1 MPRRIASA
9 LPSWIV
15 SVAGTVFALTVG
27 STQWATI
34 ISATIGASLVLS
46 FVVQLSMQRKQGLVN
61 RLAFT
66 TAGSLVIGAVGIVV
80 ALVQY
85 GLG

>member
-15 SVAGTVFALTVG
+15 AIAGTVFAVLFG
-27 STQWATI
+27 SAQWPTI
-34 ISATIGASLVLS
+34 ISAAMGASLVLS
-46 FVVQLSMQRKQGLVN
+46 FVIQLLMQRRQGLVN

-66 TAGSLVIGAVGIVV
+66 TTGSLVIGAVGIVV
-80 ALVQY
+80 ALARY

>member
-15 SVAGTVFALTVG
+15 ALAGTAFAVTSG
-27 STQWATI
+27 SAEWAAV

>member
-66 TAGSLVIGAVGIVV
+66 TAGSLVIGAAGIVV

>member
-1 MPRRIASA
+1 MPRRLASA

-15 SVAGTVFALTVG
+15 AIAGTVFAVTLG
-27 STQWATI
+27 SSQWAEV

-46 FVVQLSMQRKQGLVN
+46 FVIQLSMQRKQGLVN

-66 TAGSLVIGAVGIVV
+66 TAGSLIIGAVGIVV
-80 ALVQY
+80 AWFSY

>member
-1 MPRRIASA
+1 
-9 LPSWIV
+9 
-15 SVAGTVFALTVG
+15 
-27 STQWATI
+27 
-34 ISATIGASLVLS
+34 VLS
-46 FVVQLSMQRKQGLVN
+46 FVIQLSLQRKQGLVN

-80 ALVQY
+80 ALVQH

>member
-1 MPRRIASA
+1 MSRRIASA
-9 LPSWIV
+9 LPSWV
-15 SVAGTVFALTVG
+15 LTLAGTVYAVVLSDSLWPTV
-27 STQWATI
+27 
-34 ISATIGASLVLS
+34 ISATLGAAIVLS
-46 FVVQLSMQRKQGLVN
+46 FVVQLSLQRKEGLVN

-80 ALVQY
+80 CLALD

>member
-1 MPRRIASA
+1 
-9 LPSWIV
+9 V
-15 SVAGTVFALTVG
+15 
-27 STQWATI
+27 

-46 FVVQLSMQRKQGLVN
+46 FVIQLSMQRKQGLVN

-66 TAGSLVIGAVGIVV
+66 TAGSLIIGAVGIVV
-80 ALVQY
+80 ALAQY

>member
-15 SVAGTVFALTVG
+15 TLAGTVFAVTFG
-27 STQWATI
+27 FAQWAAV

-80 ALVQY
+80 ALARY

>member
-1 MPRRIASA
+1 MPRKFASA
-9 LPSWIV
+9 LPSWIIA
-15 SVAGTVFALTVG
+15 VAGTVFAVTLG
-27 STQWATI
+27 SAQWAEA
-34 ISATIGASLVLS
+34 ISVTIGASLVLS
-46 FVVQLSMQRKQGLVN
+46 FVIQLSMQRKQGLVN

>member
-1 MPRRIASA
+1 MPRRFASA

-15 SVAGTVFALTVG
+15 AVAGTVFALTLG
-27 STQWATI
+27 SAQWAEV
-34 ISATIGASLVLS
+34 ISVTIGASLVLS
-46 FVVQLSMQRKQGLVN
+46 FVIQLSMQRKQGLVN

-80 ALVQY
+80 ALVQH

>member
-1 MPRRIASA
+1 MPRRFASA

-15 SVAGTVFALTVG
+15 AVAGTVFAGAPG
-27 STQWATI
+27 SAQWAEA
-34 ISATIGASLVLS
+34 ISVTIGASLVLS
-46 FVVQLSMQRKQGLVN
+46 FAVQLSMQRKQGLVN

-66 TAGSLVIGAVGIVV
+66 TAGSLVIGAGGIVV

>member
-9 LPSWIV
+9 LPSWII
-15 SVAGTVFALTVG
+15 SVAGTVFALTFG

-61 RLAFT
+61 RLAFA
-66 TAGSLVIGAVGIVV
+66 TAGSLVIGAAGIVV

>member
-1 MPRRIASA
+1 MPRRFASA

-15 SVAGTVFALTVG
+15 ALAGTVFAVTLG
-27 STQWATI
+27 SAQWASV

-46 FVVQLSMQRKQGLVN
+46 FVIQLSMQRKQGLVN

-66 TAGSLVIGAVGIVV
+66 TAGSLIIGAMGIVV
-80 ALVQY
+80 ALAQY

>member
-9 LPSWIV
+9 LPPWIV
-15 SVAGTVFALTVG
+15 ALAGTAFAVTLG
-27 STQWATI
+27 YAQWAAV
-34 ISATIGASLVLS
+34 ISATVGASLVLS

-80 ALVQY
+80 ALARY

>member
-1 MPRRIASA
+1 MPRRLASA

-15 SVAGTVFALTVG
+15 AIAGTVFAVTLG
-27 STQWATI
+27 SSQWAEV
-34 ISATIGASLVLS
+34 ISTTIGASLVLS
-46 FVVQLSMQRKQGLVN
+46 FVIQLSMQRKQGLVN

-66 TAGSLVIGAVGIVV
+66 TAGSLIIGAVGIVV
-80 ALVQY
+80 AWFSY

>member
-1 MPRRIASA
+1 MPRRFASA

-15 SVAGTVFALTVG
+15 AIAGTVFAVTLG
-27 STQWATI
+27 SSQWAEV
-34 ISATIGASLVLS
+34 ISTTIGASLVLS
-46 FVVQLSMQRKQGLVN
+46 FVIQLSMQRKQGLVN

-66 TAGSLVIGAVGIVV
+66 TAGSLIIGAVGIVV
-80 ALVQY
+80 AWFSY

>member
-15 SVAGTVFALTVG
+15 AVIGSVYAITLG
-27 STQWATI
+27 SAMWAVV
-34 ISATIGASLVLS
+34 ISATIGASLLVS
-46 FVVQLSMQRKQGLVN
+46 FIAQLSMQRKEGLVN

-66 TAGSLVIGAVGIVV
+66 TAGSLIIGATAIAV
-80 ALVQY
+80 AWALH

>member
-1 MPRRIASA
+1 MPRRFASA

-15 SVAGTVFALTVG
+15 AIAGTAFALTLG
-27 STQWATI
+27 SAQWAEV
-34 ISATIGASLVLS
+34 ISVTIGASLVLS
-46 FVVQLSMQRKQGLVN
+46 FVIQLSLQRKQGLVN

-80 ALVQY
+80 ALVQH

>member
-15 SVAGTVFALTVG
+15 AAIGTTYGVTLG
-27 STQWATI
+27 SAMWAVV
-34 ISATIGASLVLS
+34 ISAAMGASLLVS
-46 FVVQLSMQRKQGLVN
+46 FVVQLSMQRKEGLVN

-66 TAGSLVIGAVGIVV
+66 TAGSLVIGAIGIAV
-80 ALVQY
+80 AWAQH

>member
-1 MPRRIASA
+1 MPRKFASA

-15 SVAGTVFALTVG
+15 AVAGTVFAVTYG
-27 STQWATI
+27 SAQWAEA
-34 ISATIGASLVLS
+34 ISVTIGASLVLS
-46 FVVQLSMQRKQGLVN
+46 FVVQLSLQRKQGLVN

-66 TAGSLVIGAVGIVV
+66 TGGSLVIGAGGIVV
-80 ALVQY
+80 ALVQH

>member
-15 SVAGTVFALTVG
+15 AIAGTVFAVTFG
-27 STQWATI
+27 FAQWAAVISSTI
-34 ISATIGASLVLS
+34 VASLVLS

-80 ALVQY
+80 ALARN

>member
-9 LPSWIV
+9 LPSWIA
-15 SVAGTVFALTVG
+15 SLAGTVFALTLG
-27 STQWATI
+27 SAQWATV

-80 ALVQY
+80 ALLQY

>member
-15 SVAGTVFALTVG
+15 AVIGTLYGVTLG
-27 STQWATI
+27 SAMWAVV
-34 ISATIGASLVLS
+34 ISAAMGASLLVS
-46 FVVQLSMQRKQGLVN
+46 FVVQLSMQRKEGLVN

-66 TAGSLVIGAVGIVV
+66 TAGSLVIGATGIAV
-80 ALVQY
+80 AWVQH